1 MEMNDLVRKS
11 VRWLL
16 DHDYVVPGVGI
27 FVLLVSSGS
36 KVLASVT
43 AAVMVTLICWVVS
56 WRDDR
61 RRTRRVEIER
71 AIENMRRE
79 QER

>member
-1 MEMNDLVRKS
+1 MNDLVRKS
-11 VRWLL
+11 GRWLL

-27 FVLLVSSGS
+27 FVFLVSSGS
-36 KVLASVT
+36 KVLASVIV
-43 AAVMVTLICWVVS
+43 AVMVTLVCWVIS